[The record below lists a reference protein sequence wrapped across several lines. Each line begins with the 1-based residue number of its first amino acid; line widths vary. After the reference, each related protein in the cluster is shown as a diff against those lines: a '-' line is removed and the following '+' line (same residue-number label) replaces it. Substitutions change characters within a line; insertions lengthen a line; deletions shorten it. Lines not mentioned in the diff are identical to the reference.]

1 MRAPMVRLARPD
13 LGDADLDAMGCAELR
28 ALAKGLRVFS
38 DRSGGEEFPLYERD
52 DGAVVYGGGGGVG
65 GAACSRR
72 PRAHGPCRL
81 ASLHSSTGFVAQSPT
96 SASVEITTTAS
107 VILTSNEMG
116 RRLSRQLQE
125 QHPPSA
131 IARDADA
138 RRRDVGTALNFLT

>member
-1 MRAPMVRLARPD
+1 MRALLLLWALAR
-13 LGDADLDAMGCAELR
+13 A
-28 ALAKGLRVFS
+28 
-38 DRSGGEEFPLYERD
+38 
-52 DGAVVYGGGGGVG
+52 
-65 GAACSRR
+65 GAA
-72 PRAHGPCRL
+72 
-81 ASLHSSTGFVAQSPT
+81 SSCAQLTAEGYAALEEGNT